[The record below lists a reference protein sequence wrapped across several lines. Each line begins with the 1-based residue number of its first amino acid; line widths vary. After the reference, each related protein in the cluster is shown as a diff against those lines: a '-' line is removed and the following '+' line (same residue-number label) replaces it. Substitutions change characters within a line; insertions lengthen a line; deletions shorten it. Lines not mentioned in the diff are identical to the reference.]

1 MKLPVCFVLVIVLGT
16 SADYLPDLPDD
27 PDITGFFENYGSGI
41 CEKEKMEQLKEQEQ
55 NCMAQANFF
64 NATLQIQNDWN
75 LNEWCIHLENI
86 LKCWDNYTECYN
98 YEEMKELKATILE
111 WTVEPLAWLGHELL
125 GELKECPIYLEL
137 IDDDS
142 TLDWIIMLII
152 GVVIILIIGICSAV
166 QNFQKKKRKK
176 RFEKIR
182 KSIKRRER
190 IKRFTERQ
198 VTLC

>member
-1 MKLPVCFVLVIVLGT
+1 MSP
-16 SADYLPDLPDD
+16 
-27 PDITGFFENYGSGI
+27 
-41 CEKEKMEQLKEQEQ
+41 
-55 NCMAQANFF
+55 
-64 NATLQIQNDWN
+64 
-75 LNEWCIHLENI
+75 
-86 LKCWDNYTECYN
+86 
-98 YEEMKELKATILE
+98 
-111 WTVEPLAWLGHELL
+111 WLGHELF

-190 IKRFTERQ
+190 IKRLKDHPHQLGNEIYFLKEAHQRADNLKLYKPMKNKRIT
-198 VTLC
+198 